1 MKLIAALSAN
11 WGIGLDGKLL
21 FQIPDDLRRFRA
33 LTTGGTLVM
42 GRKTMDT
49 LPGGVPLPRRKT
61 VVLSRNP
68 DYRQA
73 GAAVVHSVEEL
84 RSLRLPE
91 PVFVAG
97 GGEIYRLLLPWCD
110 EAYLT
115 RVDACP
121 PANVFF
127 PRLDRDSRWRLVE
140 QSEKRTWQTLS
151 YRFCQYRK
159 DEEV

>member
-1 MKLIAALSAN
+1 MKLIAALSAD
-11 WGIGLDGKLL
+11 WGLGLDDKLL
-21 FQIPDDLRRFRA
+21 FHIPEDLHRFKA

-49 LPGGVPLPRRKT
+49 MPGGAPLPNRRT

-68 DYRQA
+68 DYHPP
-73 GAAVVHSVEEL
+73 GVTVVHSVEEL
-84 RSLRLPE
+84 LSLSLPE

-97 GGEIYRLLLPWCD
+97 GGEVYNLLLPWCD

-115 RVDACP
+115 LVEANP

-127 PRLDRDSRWRLVE
+127 PRLDLDPRWVLAE
-140 QSEKRTWQTLS
+140 ESEKKSWQTLS
-151 YRFCQYRK
+151 YRFCRYETCDK
-159 DEEV
+159 L

>member
-1 MKLIAALSAN
+1 MKLIAALSAD
-11 WGIGLDGKLL
+11 WGIGLDDQLL
-21 FQIPDDLRRFRA
+21 FHIPEDLHHFKA
-33 LTTGGTLVM
+33 LTVGGTLVM

-49 LPGGVPLPRRKT
+49 MPGGAPLPQRKT

-68 DYRQA
+68 DYQQE
-73 GAAVVHSVEEL
+73 GVTTVHSREEL
-84 RSLRLPE
+84 LSLQIPE

-115 RVDACP
+115 LVDAHP

-127 PRLDRDSRWRLVE
+127 PPLDPDSGWRLLE
-140 QSEKRTWQTLS
+140 QSEKKDWQNLS
-151 YRFCQYRK
+151 YRFCRYQKLIRL
-159 DEEV
+159 

>member
-1 MKLIAALSAN
+1 MKLIAALSAS
-11 WGIGLDGKLL
+11 WGLGLDNSLL
-21 FQIPDDLRRFRA
+21 FHIPEDLRRFKE

-49 LPGGVPLPRRKT
+49 MPGGAPLPHRDT

-68 DYRQA
+68 DYHPPKVT
-73 GAAVVHSVEEL
+73 VVHSPGEL
-84 RSLRLPE
+84 LALPITK

-97 GGEIYRLLLPWCD
+97 GGEIYRLLLPWCG

-115 RVDACP
+115 LVEADP

-127 PRLDRDSRWRLVE
+127 PRLDRDPRWVLAE
-140 QSEKRTWQTLS
+140 KSEKKTWQNLS
-151 YRFCQYRK
+151 YRFCRYRK
-159 DEEV
+159 L